1 MSGIYHLKYGKF
13 LNRADFI
20 VLALESIEF
29 YSKGGKRKSEGKSE
43 VPKVRTFKKLRS

>member
-1 MSGIYHLKYGKF
+1 MTLKYGKF

-29 YSKGGKRKSEGKSE
+29 YSNGGKRKSEGNSE